1 MSTVRRIGVLTGG
14 GDAPGLNAVIRAV
27 VRSCRIAH
35 GVSVIGISDGFIGL
49 VEMKARELALA
60 EVSGLLV
67 RGGTMLGTSNRG
79 NPFRYA
85 FRRPDGVEELVDASA
100 MVKKNFE
107 KLGLDALVVIGGDGS
122 LSIAERF
129 WRELGIPVVG
139 VPKTIDNDLFAT
151 EYTFGFA
158 TARETATWAL
168 DRLHSTAESHHRVM
182 LLEVMGRDSGWIALH
197 AGLAGGGDVVLIP
210 EIPFTFEALIAKF
223 RARERRGRPFS
234 VVVVA
239 EGAAPVG
246 GNQVFAGE
254 DAVTGWKRLGGISYQ
269 IAREIEA
276 RGGYEIRATV
286 LGHIQRGGTP
296 VPTDRIL
303 ATRFGVEAARLAVAG
318 EFGRMVALHNDEIVS
333 VPICEAIGRVKRVD
347 PSCQLVQAARSVG
360 IVFGDEDIDAVDLS
374 EG

>member
-60 EVSGLLV
+60 DVSGLLV

>member
-1 MSTVRRIGVLTGG
+1 MSAVRRIGVLTGG

-27 VRSCRIAH
+27 VRSCRVAH
-35 GVSVIGISDGFIGL
+35 GVSAMGISDGFIGL
-49 VEMKARELALA
+49 VEMKVRELGLA
-60 EVSGLLV
+60 DVSGLLV
-67 RGGTMLGTSNRG
+67 RGGTILGTSNRG

-85 FRRPDGVEELVDASA
+85 FRRPDGVEEVVDASGTA
-100 MVKKNFE
+100 KKNFD
-107 KLGLDALVVIGGDGS
+107 KLGLDCLIVIGGDGS
-122 LSIAERF
+122 LSIADRF
-129 WRELGIPVVG
+129 WRELGVPVVG

-182 LLEVMGRDSGWIALH
+182 LLEVMGREAGWIALQ

-210 EIPFTFEALIAKF
+210 EIPFKIDALIAKF

-239 EGAAPVG
+239 EGAAPEG
-246 GNQVFAGE
+246 GTQVFAGE
-254 DAVTGWKRLGGISYQ
+254 DLVTGWKRLGGISYH

-276 RGGYEIRATV
+276 RGGYEVRATV

-303 ATRFGVEAARLAVAG
+303 ATRFGVEATNLAIAG
-318 EFGRMVALHNDEIVS
+318 QFGNMVALRGDEIVS
-333 VPICEAIGRVKRVD
+333 VPITDAIGHLKRVD
-347 PSCQLVQAARSVG
+347 PHCQLVQAARSLG
-360 IVFGDEDIDAVDLS
+360 IVFGDEDLEAVDRS